1 MNANLVAA
9 ILHLKEASNLF
20 QDIHPELSKTLLN
33 IVNAFIKT
41 NDDALNVSKMEE
53 VSDRIINQTDNGII
67 D

>member
-1 MNANLVAA
+1 MNAKLIAA
-9 ILHLKEASNLF
+9 ILHLKEASKLF

-53 VSDRIINQTDNGII
+53 VSDRIINQADNGII

>member
-20 QDIHPELSKTLLN
+20 QGIHPELSKTLLN

-41 NDDALNVSKMEE
+41 DDDILNISKMEE